1 MIGIVGKSRAIS
13 VRLQEMALFLYF
25 LTISGEMLNI
35 TVGIFKPRV
44 SHVVSLILV
53 ICFFWARKLVIL
65 DRKLFFSLLLLF
77 ISIAVSAVFSADILR
92 SIGYVFVFLFGFYGF
107 KKRKGFK
114 DLFFIICSY
123 RAICSFTSYFFVK
136 SCDFAICDSI
146 C

>member
-77 ISIAVSAVFSADILR
+77 PSR
-92 SIGYVFVFLFGFYGF
+92 YVIRVVMSLF
-107 KKRKGFK
+107 
-114 DLFFIICSY
+114 
-123 RAICSFTSYFFVK
+123 T
-136 SCDFAICDSI
+136 
-146 C
+146 